1 MSEKNGQQAEHDI
14 NAKESGFGIG
24 ELGRVPSG
32 ETPAPHRSLKGQNCH
47 YCGCPATGW
56 GFFDEPVCED
66 CGG

>member
-1 MSEKNGQQAEHDI
+1 MRTNEKDI
-14 NAKESGFGIG
+14 TSDIDQKRDGFGIG

-32 ETPAPHRSLKGQNCH
+32 ETPTLRRSLKGLDCH
-47 YCGCPATGW
+47 YCGMPATGW